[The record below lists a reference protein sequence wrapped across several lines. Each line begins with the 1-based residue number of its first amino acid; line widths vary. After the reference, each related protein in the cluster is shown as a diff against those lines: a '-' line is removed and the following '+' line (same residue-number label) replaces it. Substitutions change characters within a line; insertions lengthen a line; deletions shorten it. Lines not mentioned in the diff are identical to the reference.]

1 MKIINGGTP
10 SMTELKALS
19 ENEKS
24 LYDAVI
30 TKAKLHKELPNTSTQ
45 SIDKLKKRLEL
56 CEGEW
61 NAGNDNALIKK
72 ELNSI
77 IRQLTEL
84 KAISEVDGRKYLK
97 QF

>member
-1 MKIINGGTP
+1 
-10 SMTELKALS
+10 MTELRALS
-19 ENEKS
+19 EDEKAI
-24 LYDAVI
+24 YDAI
-30 TKAKLHKELPNTSTQ
+30 IMKAKLHKEMPNTYEQ
-45 SIDKLKKRLEL
+45 SIASSISKLKKRLEL

-61 NAGNDNALIKK
+61 NAGNDNTKIKK

-84 KAISEVDGRKYLK
+84 KAITEVEGRNYLK